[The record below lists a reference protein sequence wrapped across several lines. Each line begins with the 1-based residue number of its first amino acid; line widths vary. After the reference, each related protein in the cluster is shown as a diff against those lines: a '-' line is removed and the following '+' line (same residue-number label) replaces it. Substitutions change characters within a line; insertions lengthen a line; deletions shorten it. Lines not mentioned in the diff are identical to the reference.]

1 MLCGEWPRPSLR
13 PNQLHADWG
22 TGDRVCY
29 SMEYDYVQRPSH
41 PSGIARVAGAR
52 SHQGD
57 YPATLRVTCRTN
69 LTPCCCICVCAFGAV
84 HYVSLSVFVCFEQLC
99 IIYMHLA
106 QVLEH
111 LKLFCCCPENKL
123 HFTAFSNYFQV
134 SCDMSHSQSPLTS
147 MPPVPADPDDIRSHE
162 PLEAFTLSPSV
173 ITPSITR
180 AGSQPNV
187 GTSTTLAGDLRH
199 GSSEQVQRTVDH
211 LVDNAMFS
219 STAASHLQRPISMV
233 RGRQQTER
241 QQQEAERQLPE
252 VRSSMFGGRLFDMEK
267 CMIIMEKGRDI

>member
-1 MLCGEWPRPSLR
+1 MFLLLSRK
-13 PNQLHADWG
+13 QLHF
-22 TGDRVCY
+22 
-29 SMEYDYVQRPSH
+29 S
-41 PSGIARVAGAR
+41 
-52 SHQGD
+52 
-57 YPATLRVTCRTN
+57 
-69 LTPCCCICVCAFGAV
+69 
-84 HYVSLSVFVCFEQLC
+84 
-99 IIYMHLA
+99 
-106 QVLEH
+106 
-111 LKLFCCCPENKL
+111 
-123 HFTAFSNYFQV
+123 AFSNYFQV

-219 STAASHLQRPISMV
+219 STAASHLQRPISSV

-241 QQQEAERQLPE
+241 QLAQQEAERQPPE
-252 VRSSMFGGRLFDMEK
+252 VRSSMFGGRLFDMEQ
-267 CMIIMEKGRDI
+267 MYE